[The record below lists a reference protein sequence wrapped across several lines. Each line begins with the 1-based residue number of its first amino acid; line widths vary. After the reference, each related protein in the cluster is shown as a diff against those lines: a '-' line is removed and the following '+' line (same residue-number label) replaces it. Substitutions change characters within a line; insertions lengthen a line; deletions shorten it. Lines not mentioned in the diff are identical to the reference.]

1 MQSRKEWV
9 RGTGLAAALLA
20 LLITYGLFVLY
31 PWPHTTLNEFLAMFG
46 RNNAAVWRAQII
58 WYAVALV
65 LVGLALRA
73 GRRSSQLACL
83 LTAAIFEWIGIAYF
97 AWLNPGMNLSWAWAA
112 VFSLQAVLLLVAGVA
127 RSDLVIRPRRDL
139 PSLLGAAFIGYALIV
154 YPVIALLGRHPLR
167 TVPAFGVP
175 LGRLVMN
182 QAKRL
187 LVLVV
192 SALLGTAAIVAT
204 GTAAWAAPCVTSDPH
219 GTCGPY
225 LYPPITESNGSNTYV
240 LNNMWAAKPGT
251 TQTLTANDPGNW
263 NVVANAQ
270 PPGSTAVQTYPDGQ
284 VTLTTANSPKPLS
297 NFGSIISS
305 FSENMHAT
313 GSTSAQAAY
322 DIWLGQG
329 ASTNYADEVMIWN
342 DQANR
347 GTCGGATVLTNVNF
361 GGSNG
366 VPVQNWTLCRYGPP
380 GPTSEL
386 IWYLTNGNEQS
397 GTVDVLSMVNWLVSN
412 GYLPQGTGLNQID
425 YGFEICSTPG
435 PETFQV
441 SSFSITSTKP
451 GGGQLPQVSTA
462 AATNVTSSG
471 VTLNG
476 TVNPESQSTT
486 YQFQYGATTS
496 YGSVIP
502 ASPASAGSGTSA
514 VNESANL
521 TGLSANTTYHYRITA
536 TNAAGTSNGSDQQ
549 FTTSARAQAPV
560 VVTQAATSAGQ
571 TTATLNGTVNPES
584 QSTTYQFQYGAT
596 TSYGS
601 VIPASPASA
610 GSGTS
615 AVNESANLTG
625 LSANTTYHYRITATN
640 AAGTS
645 NGSDQQFTTSA
656 RAQAPV
662 VVTQA
667 ATSAGQTTATLNGTV
682 NPESQSTTY
691 HFEYGT
697 TTSYG
702 TLIPVPDGSAG
713 SGSTAVAENAN
724 VTGLTTSTLYH
735 FRLDA
740 TNATGTTHGSD
751 QTFTTT
757 SGGGTAVAYGATG
770 PGSSGAK
777 VSNATSLSW
786 NQAVSGSNTALLV
799 GVAVGQNGDGALSAS
814 VTYNGVAMTLLKT
827 VHGNNQ
833 PDGFLDVFGLANP
846 ASGTHSVAVSVSG
859 GRPAEIT
866 GGSESFTGVSQSAP
880 FSIPASAYGASGTA
894 SVAIASHRNDMAA
907 GFMAAGSG
915 ITSATSPSAS
925 QFIANDDSF
934 TGAGNSAGATSP
946 STGSNVTMAWSLTS
960 DYWAD
965 VAVEVQH
972 A

>member
-1 MQSRKEWV
+1 
-9 RGTGLAAALLA
+9 
-20 LLITYGLFVLY
+20 
-31 PWPHTTLNEFLAMFG
+31 
-46 RNNAAVWRAQII
+46 
-58 WYAVALV
+58 
-65 LVGLALRA
+65 
-73 GRRSSQLACL
+73 
-83 LTAAIFEWIGIAYF
+83 
-97 AWLNPGMNLSWAWAA
+97 
-112 VFSLQAVLLLVAGVA
+112 
-127 RSDLVIRPRRDL
+127 
-139 PSLLGAAFIGYALIV
+139 
-154 YPVIALLGRHPLR
+154 
-167 TVPAFGVP
+167 
-175 LGRLVMN
+175 MN

-225 LYPPITESNGSNTYV
+225 LYPPITDSNGSNTYV

-284 VTLTTANSPKPLS
+284 VTLTTANKPDPLS

-322 DIWLGQG
+322 DIWLGQN

-451 GGGQLPQVSTA
+451 GGGQLPQVSTT

-471 VTLNG
+471 ATLNG
-476 TVNPESQSTT
+476 SVNPEGAATT
-486 YQFQYGATTS
+486 YQFQYGTTTS

-514 VNESANL
+514 VNESASL

-536 TNAAGTSNGSDQQ
+536 TNATGTSNGSDQQ
-549 FTTSARAQAPV
+549 FTTSSRAMAPV
-560 VVTQAATSAGQ
+560 VVTQAAT
-571 TTATLNGTVNPES
+571 
-584 QSTTYQFQYGAT
+584 
-596 TSYGS
+596 
-601 VIPASPASA
+601 
-610 GSGTS
+610 
-615 AVNESANLTG
+615 
-625 LSANTTYHYRITATN
+625 NT
-640 AAGTS
+640 
-645 NGSDQQFTTSA
+645 
-656 RAQAPV
+656 
-662 VVTQA
+662 
-667 ATSAGQTTATLNGTV
+667 GQTTATLNGTV

-697 TTSYG
+697 TSSYG

-724 VTGLTTSTLYH
+724 VTGLTASTLYH

-740 TNATGTTHGSD
+740 TNATGTTHGND

-799 GVAVGQNGDGALSAS
+799 GVSVGQNGDGALSAS

-827 VHGNNQ
+827 VHDNNQ

-859 GRPAEIT
+859 GTPAEIT

-880 FSIPASAYGASGTA
+880 FSIPASAYGSSGTA
-894 SVAIASHRNDMAA
+894 SVAIASHSNDMVA

-915 ITSATSPSAS
+915 ITSATSPSAR

>member
-1 MQSRKEWV
+1 
-9 RGTGLAAALLA
+9 
-20 LLITYGLFVLY
+20 
-31 PWPHTTLNEFLAMFG
+31 
-46 RNNAAVWRAQII
+46 
-58 WYAVALV
+58 
-65 LVGLALRA
+65 
-73 GRRSSQLACL
+73 
-83 LTAAIFEWIGIAYF
+83 
-97 AWLNPGMNLSWAWAA
+97 
-112 VFSLQAVLLLVAGVA
+112 
-127 RSDLVIRPRRDL
+127 
-139 PSLLGAAFIGYALIV
+139 
-154 YPVIALLGRHPLR
+154 
-167 TVPAFGVP
+167 
-175 LGRLVMN
+175 MN

-225 LYPPITESNGSNTYV
+225 LYPPITDSNGSNTYV

-284 VTLTTANSPKPLS
+284 VTLTTANKPDPLS

-322 DIWLGQG
+322 DIWLGQN

-471 VTLNG
+471 
-476 TVNPESQSTT
+476 
-486 YQFQYGATTS
+486 
-496 YGSVIP
+496 
-502 ASPASAGSGTSA
+502 
-514 VNESANL
+514 
-521 TGLSANTTYHYRITA
+521 
-536 TNAAGTSNGSDQQ
+536 
-549 FTTSARAQAPV
+549 
-560 VVTQAATSAGQ
+560 
-571 TTATLNGTVNPES
+571 
-584 QSTTYQFQYGAT
+584 
-596 TSYGS
+596 
-601 VIPASPASA
+601 
-610 GSGTS
+610 
-615 AVNESANLTG
+615 
-625 LSANTTYHYRITATN
+625 
-640 AAGTS
+640 
-645 NGSDQQFTTSA
+645 
-656 RAQAPV
+656 
-662 VVTQA
+662 
-667 ATSAGQTTATLNGTV
+667 ATLNGTV

-697 TTSYG
+697 TSSYG

-724 VTGLTTSTLYH
+724 VTGLTASTLYH

-740 TNATGTTHGSD
+740 TNATGTTHGND

-799 GVAVGQNGDGALSAS
+799 GVSVGQNGDGALSAS

-827 VHGNNQ
+827 VHDNNQ

-859 GRPAEIT
+859 GTPAEIT

-880 FSIPASAYGASGTA
+880 FSIPASAYGSSGTA
-894 SVAIASHRNDMAA
+894 SVAIASHSNDMVA

-915 ITSATSPSAS
+915 ITSATSPSAR

>member
-1 MQSRKEWV
+1 MQTRKEWAE
-9 RGTGLAAALLA
+9 GTGLATALLA

-46 RNNAAVWRAQII
+46 RKQRRSLARSDH
-58 WYAVALV
+58 LV
-65 LVGLALRA
+65 RGCA
-73 GRRSSQLACL
+73 GDSRTCAPGGARRSSQLVCL
-83 LTAAIFEWIGIAYF
+83 LTAAIFAWIGIADF

-139 PSLLGAAFIGYALIV
+139 ASLLGAAFIGYALIV
-154 YPVIALLGRHPLR
+154 YPVIALLGGHPLR

-175 LGRLVMN
+175 LRRLVMN

-192 SALLGTAAIVAT
+192 SALLGTAAIVAI

-225 LYPPITESNGSNTYV
+225 LYPPITDSNGSNTYV

-270 PPGSTAVQTYPDGQ
+270 PPGSTAVQTYPNGQ
-284 VTLTTANSPKPLS
+284 VTLTTASKPDPLS

-322 DIWLGQG
+322 DIWLGQD

-366 VPVQNWTLCRYGPP
+366 VPVQNWTLCRNGPP

-471 VTLNG
+471 ATLNG
-476 TVNPESQSTT
+476 SVNPEGTATT
-486 YQFQYGATTS
+486 YQFQYGTTTS

-502 ASPASAGSGTSA
+502 VSPASAGSGTSA

-536 TNAAGTSNGSDQQ
+536 TNATGTSNGSDQQ
-549 FTTSARAQAPV
+549 FTTS
-560 VVTQAATSAGQ
+560 S
-571 TTATLNGTVNPES
+571 
-584 QSTTYQFQYGAT
+584 
-596 TSYGS
+596 
-601 VIPASPASA
+601 
-610 GSGTS
+610 
-615 AVNESANLTG
+615 
-625 LSANTTYHYRITATN
+625 
-640 AAGTS
+640 
-645 NGSDQQFTTSA
+645 

-724 VTGLTTSTLYH
+724 VTGLTASTLYH

-740 TNATGTTHGSD
+740 TNATGTRHGSD

-799 GVAVGQNGDGALSAS
+799 GVAVGQLGDGALSAS

-827 VHGNNQ
+827 VHDNNQ

-859 GRPAEIT
+859 GTPAEIT

-880 FSIPASAYGASGTA
+880 FSIPASAYGYSGTA
-894 SVAIASHRNDMAA
+894 SLAIASHSNDMVA
-907 GFMAAGSG
+907 GFMAAGSS
-915 ITSATSPSAS
+915 ITSVISPSAS
-925 QFIANDDSF
+925 RFIANDDSS